1 MALCLKRGCDRTL
14 GEQPYEQP
22 YGDGDGDDGAGRR
35 RRDAADAADAD
46 AAADAAAADAP
57 AADAAAT
64 AESPMTGVHGA
75 AKQKKGPLTMDA
87 GLMGRYL
94 INNYFRMHNFA
105 MENHQLPSN
114 VPAALYSVVSL

>member
-14 GEQPYEQP
+14 GEQP

-46 AAADAAAADAP
+46 AAADAAAADAS
-57 AADAAAT
+57 A

-94 INNYFRMHNFA
+94 INNYFRMHTFA